1 MVAELEHARGRP
13 AGEAAR
19 REQLKALLMNAR
31 ARIDPVE
38 LGIRRAGRLRT
49 PGLRREDVA
58 VLAGMSVKWYT
69 WLEQGRELN
78 FSADVLERVGSVLR
92 LSPAEQTYLRVL
104 TRRAPSALP
113 DDELPAENVRR
124 MVRFMPVP
132 VVVMNRRWDILAWNE
147 LTARVFRDY
156 SRIAVE
162 QRNLLRIVLT
172 DKRYQSDAQFFEE
185 TARKLLRQFRID
197 FGRFA
202 GDDRFEALV
211 AELKSVVP
219 GFDRLWREVEI
230 CESLRGITLVEH
242 GELGTLVFDR
252 HSYVP
257 EEHVFHRV
265 LIFTPHDPAT
275 ARVRD
280 EIRPRAREPAEAVLR
295 AVPRVPHGDLMV
307 RHPGRH

>member
-1 MVAELEHARGRP
+1 MVAQLEHARCKP
-13 AGEAAR
+13 AGDAAR
-19 REQLKALLMNAR
+19 REQIRALLMKAR
-31 ARIDPVE
+31 ARIDPAQV
-38 LGIRRAGRLRT
+38 GIRRAGRLRT

-58 VLAGMSVKWYT
+58 MLAGMSVKWYT

-78 FSADVLERVGSVLR
+78 FSADVLERVASVLR
-92 LSPAEQTYLRVL
+92 LSPAERTYLRVL
-104 TRRAPSALP
+104 TRRVTSRLLRDDLP
-113 DDELPAENVRR
+113 TENVRR

-132 VVVMNRRWDILAWNE
+132 IVVMNRRWDILVWNE

-156 SRIAVE
+156 SRIALE

-197 FGRFA
+197 FGQFA
-202 GDDRFEALV
+202 GDERFEALV
-211 AELKSVVP
+211 ADLKTIVP

-242 GELGTLVFDR
+242 GELGNLIFDR

-257 EEHVFHRV
+257 EEQVFHRV

-275 ARVRD
+275 ARVLDR
-280 EIRPRAREPAEAVLR
+280 IRPRAREPDEAVLR
-295 AVPRVPHGDLMV
+295 AVPRVPHDGLMV
-307 RHPGRH
+307 RHPGRV